1 MSIDKLPGAF
11 WVILFGAIYAG
22 LQAFVTA
29 QWPDA
34 PPAAVLGLMTTLGV
48 LMGLVKVL
56 WPQPVAPALP
66 PGVSAQAGMA
76 GPAAPQQESKVKRF
90 LF

>member
-34 PPAAVLGLMTTLGV
+34 PPAAVLGAMTGLGV
-48 LMGLVKVL
+48 LMGAVKVL
-56 WPQPVAPALP
+56 WPQPELPPNAQAAPRGLAAPAP
-66 PGVSAQAGMA
+66 P
-76 GPAAPQQESKVKRF
+76 QESKVKRF